1 MQVTVYV
8 TAEKHEFKIDKKDRQ
23 EGLQE
28 ALQQAKDG
36 KEVSIPS
43 DCDYLALLDDEEHM
57 KLRQVQ
63 RG

>member
-8 TAEKHEFKIDKKDRQ
+8 TAEKHEFKIDKQDRQ

-36 KEVSIPS
+36 KEVSDP
-43 DCDYLALLDDEEHM
+43 
-57 KLRQVQ
+57 Q
-63 RG
+63 RLPIIWRSWTTRNT